1 MCGRY
6 TLATP
11 DDSLAE
17 LLDLPDPPALEPRY
31 NIAPTQPVAVL
42 RAPPDRDVRQIEML
56 RWGLVPSWAKDPA
69 IGNRMINARSETVNQ
84 KPSFKAAFRRRRCLV
99 PADGFYEWQRL
110 KRGKQPYYI
119 HLVDGGPFAFAGL
132 WEEWADPDGSVIE
145 TCTILT
151 TSANELMADL
161 HDRMPVILDRS
172 AYELW
177 LDATVQDT
185 RILVPLLRPFPSE
198 RLAAHPVSTWVNSPR
213 NDDQDC
219 IKPVS

>member
-17 LLDLPDPPALEPRY
+17 LLDLPDPPELGPRY

-42 RAPPDRDVRQIEML
+42 RAPPDRDVRRIEML

-69 IGNRMINARSETVNQ
+69 IGNRMINARSETVDQ

-99 PADGFYEWQRL
+99 LADGFYEWQRL

-119 HLVDGGPFAFAGL
+119 HLIDGGPFAFAGL

-177 LDATVQDT
+177 LDATVHDA
-185 RILVPLLRPFPSE
+185 RVLAPLLQPFPSE
-198 RLAAHPVSTWVNSPR
+198 KLAAHAVSTWVNSPR
-213 NDDQDC
+213 NDDQAC
-219 IKPVS
+219 IKPMS